1 MLTTM
6 LLAAATVSAQR
17 VSCTFN
23 NVSLSEAL
31 IALNKST
38 SKYEI
43 SFIYDELEDFTVTTE
58 IRNKSIPQAIQ
69 QLIGFYPVKA
79 TRNHKNEIFVECTQK
94 AATKLIGRLVDSTNA
109 PIAYATI
116 MLATPTD
123 TAYITSGVSNAS
135 GAFVIPCQQTDV
147 LARISCIGYKTLY
160 RRLRTGKVGNIRMSE
175 ETQHLNNITVRGNHP
190 LVTHTENK
198 TIFHTD
204 QMLGS
209 EGMNAYDILR
219 YLPRVMVRTD
229 GTILYSG
236 ALATL
241 YVNERK
247 LQPNEASAY
256 LQSLNASDIERIE
269 LQQTRSSENSAQAP
283 GGIISIFTKHKLGL
297 DGTASISG
305 QKMEGTD
312 FGLHP
317 MANAYFGTTRWNIYG
332 AYDFRRD
339 KFHSDTQIDYTDY
352 TERMKRKADSPDE
365 DTGDAIHNYKV
376 GATALLDRQGKNTL
390 EAEVNGNHLNQD
402 ARGLGELA
410 IENIY
415 NVRQKGIFVQ
425 RNRTSS
431 SFMNAAASYRHT
443 LDEND
448 SYVRLL
454 ANYNYKHAKIENFLY
469 ADYGRKEML
478 NMYEYNMANSN
489 TNNFS
494 LCLDVRRNYAN
505 MGSLRWGAAY
515 EMSRRKH
522 GQDRRYE
529 DNKTTEVPIH
539 EIYLEFV
546 KGTSIITEPQAEWH
560 WKVTEDIASAY
571 AGFTHQWAN
580 HLFLYSSL
588 RMEYSVVAGT
598 DPQFKIHRYKHRRL
612 DPIPYIYVSYKTP
625 QRINYALTY
634 TRSLIR
640 PTFNQLTQY
649 RIRRNDFMVD
659 CGNTSLDCQTTD
671 RLKLSADYGPHS
683 LAATYSYSAD
693 AIIEDHVQRNGQDYH
708 MSTNNS
714 IVNQWAIDYAYT
726 SKPLRWW
733 QTNCYVQGQ
742 YTYLPHSTNR
752 TKQLSLIVSASNDFA
767 LGWLGNVAIE
777 LFANT
782 PTIYGNAYIRGTW
795 KTDISYKKSFLNET
809 LTLKL
814 SAQDVFNSLKTDIH
828 VHKAELDYHI
838 RQKNPTRAIMAT
850 LTWNFRNKQNVRSH
864 QMENPNETKKRL

>member
-31 IALNKST
+31 IALNKTT

-94 AATKLIGRLVDSTNA
+94 SATKLIGRLVDSTNA

-390 EAEVNGNHLNQD
+390 EA
-402 ARGLGELA
+402 
-410 IENIY
+410 
-415 NVRQKGIFVQ
+415 
-425 RNRTSS
+425 
-431 SFMNAAASYRHT
+431 
-443 LDEND
+443 
-448 SYVRLL
+448 
-454 ANYNYKHAKIENFLY
+454 
-469 ADYGRKEML
+469 
-478 NMYEYNMANSN
+478 
-489 TNNFS
+489 
-494 LCLDVRRNYAN
+494 
-505 MGSLRWGAAY
+505 
-515 EMSRRKH
+515 
-522 GQDRRYE
+522 
-529 DNKTTEVPIH
+529 
-539 EIYLEFV
+539 
-546 KGTSIITEPQAEWH
+546 
-560 WKVTEDIASAY
+560 
-571 AGFTHQWAN
+571 
-580 HLFLYSSL
+580 
-588 RMEYSVVAGT
+588 
-598 DPQFKIHRYKHRRL
+598 
-612 DPIPYIYVSYKTP
+612 
-625 QRINYALTY
+625 
-634 TRSLIR
+634 
-640 PTFNQLTQY
+640 
-649 RIRRNDFMVD
+649 
-659 CGNTSLDCQTTD
+659 
-671 RLKLSADYGPHS
+671 
-683 LAATYSYSAD
+683 
-693 AIIEDHVQRNGQDYH
+693 
-708 MSTNNS
+708 
-714 IVNQWAIDYAYT
+714 
-726 SKPLRWW
+726 
-733 QTNCYVQGQ
+733 
-742 YTYLPHSTNR
+742 
-752 TKQLSLIVSASNDFA
+752 
-767 LGWLGNVAIE
+767 
-777 LFANT
+777 
-782 PTIYGNAYIRGTW
+782 
-795 KTDISYKKSFLNET
+795 
-809 LTLKL
+809 
-814 SAQDVFNSLKTDIH
+814 
-828 VHKAELDYHI
+828 
-838 RQKNPTRAIMAT
+838 
-850 LTWNFRNKQNVRSH
+850 
-864 QMENPNETKKRL
+864 